1 MKNARTVGMVLIVV
15 GIIIFLGGSAVSI
28 TSTGGNVGGAVL
40 GIVISLF
47 VAIPAIAGGI
57 FLIVQSRSD
66 VARQA
71 DAVRRRRI
79 LDMVKTQGQ
88 VDVSDLVIELNSST
102 PQIREDIYKLVGM
115 GLFSGYINWDKG
127 QLYSQEASQLRA
139 GSTCPNCGGEL
150 ALGGKGIVTCQ
161 YCGTDIFL

>member
-15 GIIIFLGGSAVSI
+15 GLIIFLGGSAVSI

-47 VAIPAIAGGI
+47 VAIPAVAGGI
-57 FLIVQSRSD
+57 FLIVQSRAD

-71 DAVRRRRI
+71 DAVRRRKI

-102 PQIREDIYKLVGM
+102 TQVREDIYKLVGM
-115 GLFSGYINWDKG
+115 GLFTGYINWDKG
-127 QLYSQEASQLRA
+127 QLYSREASQLRA

-150 ALGGKGIVTCQ
+150 ALGGKGVVTCQ
-161 YCGTDIFL
+161 HCGTDIFL